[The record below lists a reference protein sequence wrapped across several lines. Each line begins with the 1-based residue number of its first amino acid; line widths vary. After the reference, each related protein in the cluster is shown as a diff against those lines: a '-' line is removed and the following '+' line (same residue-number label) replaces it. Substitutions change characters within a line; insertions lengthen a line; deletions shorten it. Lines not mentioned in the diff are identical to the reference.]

1 MKKAGKMTERNR
13 QQFGW
18 LQTSLDMFIYGNES
32 RWFSRVRQS
41 RTRQMGKKIVDAVCD
56 RVTPYAAIWRKAETK
71 YRTYK
76 SHVVRNSRNSLTPAA
91 TAETA
96 PRTFG
101 TPDLAAENTL
111 VERRDTS

>member
-1 MKKAGKMTERNR
+1 MEKSRKNDREKAQAISMITN
-13 QQFGW
+13 
-18 LQTSLDMFIYGNES
+18 
-32 RWFSRVRQS
+32 FSRYVYLREWIS
-41 RTRQMGKKIVDAVCD
+41 AIFARPAIEDAPDGEKIVDAVCD
-56 RVTPYAAIWRKAETK
+56 RVTPYAVIWRKAETK

-101 TPDLAAENTL
+101 TP
-111 VERRDTS
+111 V